1 MNRTPNT
8 NETNN
13 GKSTTRAVFNYAA
26 AAKRSSQIQDRPP
39 SQTQQQQPNTNQS
52 PANSRSTSQNERQ
65 QNTRTTSNGSA
76 SINGTATDSAESSTQ
91 QSSFAS
97 AVAKETPSKNGS
109 AQSSPASK
117 GARSASVQLPQAPPA
132 DSAPIQF
139 GSINQDDSPN
149 VITESWKT
157 EEGPN
162 VNLTIKFGSL
172 PATDTDASSAS
183 PQQPPQQP
191 PQQRR
196 DSTQSNHSASD
207 SQQQQQQQPPQHY
220 GGNRHYSGQRYNQN
234 KNISHSPNMQN
245 AQAGYVPHHQKQSIS
260 PLMGQAPSP
269 SMPGQNI
276 PMPNS
281 WASPAP
287 VHGHIPQYFV
297 PPQNFDGQRSF
308 YPPTY
313 DPMAMNGMSGQTQH
327 YVPPPRSKNR
337 IRIVDPNTGKDVNMD
352 NVNSTSSSASSTS
365 TKETPVKSE
374 KKVTSLPPSTSKAIP
389 IVDPAITNREKRDRE
404 EAAQRAK
411 EEAERKEREEKER
424 EEAERKAKEE
434 AERKEREEKEREEAE
449 RKAKEEAER
458 KEREEKEREEAERKA
473 KEEAEQKER
482 EQKEREEA
490 ERKAKEEEAER
501 KAKEEADKK
510 AKEAEE
516 QQAKPAETG
525 EEKATKTPAR
535 LDMAAVS
542 SSSNAATAPATP
554 ATPATARKTPTTP
567 MRTIEDFSA
576 ISYPEDV
583 KPSGGTRD
591 TQSGKLQYDPKF
603 LLQFQP
609 LCRETSEDLSVFKEM
624 MSEESN
630 ERGSRQSSR
639 RQGSERGRGPR
650 TPGSPMDMGMFRH
663 GSKDGRMEMGK
674 FAGGR
679 PLSHRAGSGSHGL
692 PPPGSPGG
700 MQREGSH
707 GGRSRSGRGG
717 KRHGGKE
724 KKDEEKEQKGGPT
737 IPPEQVVPLEK
748 SQNRWVPLA
757 MRKKMEAAAA
767 AAAGENAEE
776 EMPDELIIRKVKSLL
791 NKLTFEK
798 FDSISSQ
805 IWEYASYSKKEDNGR
820 ALRLVIQ
827 LTFDKACDEPAFAPM
842 WAQLCERLY
851 QSMTDD
857 IKDVNVFDK
866 EGKIVHGAHLFRKYL
881 LNRCQSDFE
890 RGWKM
895 QIPKMDENNADMLT
909 DEYYAAVKAKRQGLG
924 LVQLIGELFKR
935 RMLTERI
942 MIQCFGRLCADPK
955 TVGDEETETMCK
967 LMTTVGKNLDVK
979 GTRDYLDAF
988 FERMNE
994 MTESP
999 NLSSRVKFMIM
1010 DVFDLRKNKW
1020 VSRRGNQP
1028 APTTIAE
1035 VHEQAAKA
1043 KSEEKEAMK
1052 RTTSSR
1058 GNLPHPMSR
1067 GGSHRG
1073 AGAKDLKRENSQ
1085 SGNASTSV
1093 DGWNTVGPGSP
1104 GGTTKGSRVNEL
1116 ANFGKTDRSKTR
1128 SSVLGPSSNSPFA
1141 SLNRAGSKS
1150 GEQKNASNDSRSSP
1164 SSMGNMF
1171 SALGGEEGD
1180 HDHNEGA
1187 EDNEESTERQENEA
1201 ENEADDA
1208 QQN

>member
-1 MNRTPNT
+1 
-8 NETNN
+8 
-13 GKSTTRAVFNYAA
+13 
-26 AAKRSSQIQDRPP
+26 
-39 SQTQQQQPNTNQS
+39 
-52 PANSRSTSQNERQ
+52 
-65 QNTRTTSNGSA
+65 
-76 SINGTATDSAESSTQ
+76 
-91 QSSFAS
+91 
-97 AVAKETPSKNGS
+97 
-109 AQSSPASK
+109 
-117 GARSASVQLPQAPPA
+117 
-132 DSAPIQF
+132 
-139 GSINQDDSPN
+139 
-149 VITESWKT
+149 
-157 EEGPN
+157 
-162 VNLTIKFGSL
+162 
-172 PATDTDASSAS
+172 
-183 PQQPPQQP
+183 
-191 PQQRR
+191 
-196 DSTQSNHSASD
+196 
-207 SQQQQQQQPPQHY
+207 
-220 GGNRHYSGQRYNQN
+220 
-234 KNISHSPNMQN
+234 
-245 AQAGYVPHHQKQSIS
+245 
-260 PLMGQAPSP
+260 
-269 SMPGQNI
+269 
-276 PMPNS
+276 
-281 WASPAP
+281 
-287 VHGHIPQYFV
+287 
-297 PPQNFDGQRSF
+297 
-308 YPPTY
+308 
-313 DPMAMNGMSGQTQH
+313 MAMNGMSGQQQH
-327 YVPPPRSKNR
+327 YVPPPRKQNR

-424 EEAERKAKEE
+424 QEAERKAKEE
-434 AERKEREEKEREEAE
+434 AEL
-449 RKAKEEAER
+449 KAKEEAEL
-458 KEREEKEREEAERKA
+458 KA
-473 KEEAEQKER
+473 KEEAE
-482 EQKEREEA
+482 A
-490 ERKAKEEEAER
+490 KAKQEEEER

-510 AKEAEE
+510 QVEE
-516 QQAKPAETG
+516 QQSKSAESG
-525 EEKATKTPAR
+525 EDKSTKTPAP

-542 SSSNAATAPATP
+542 SSNNASPATP

-576 ISYPEDV
+576 ISYPEDI

-717 KRHGGKE
+717 KRHGNKE

-767 AAAGENAEE
+767 AAAQGESEE

-805 IWEYASYSKKEDNGR
+805 IWEYASYSRKEDNGR

-895 QIPKMDENNADMLT
+895 QLPKFDENNPDVMLS

-1150 GEQKNASNDSRSSP
+1150 GEQKSASNDSRSSP

-1171 SALGGEEGD
+1171 
-1180 HDHNEGA
+1180 
-1187 EDNEESTERQENEA
+1187 R
-1201 ENEADDA
+1201 
-1208 QQN
+1208 